1 MSIRTWGLEFG
12 SSGIKM
18 VELTRTWRGER
29 VTNYGFFPTPSREK
43 EELQRERV
51 QRLNEILTKGGRDE
65 EELILA
71 AGSHQTMVHRISL
84 PFAERKKNLQIIKFE
99 MEPLL
104 PLPIDQM
111 VVDFFPLG
119 KGTNGREALAFAI
132 PKEILRDDMALLREG
147 GLDPDTILPEG
158 LALYKTVKHFGVH
171 SREGAAALLDMGHA
185 KTTMIVWRGETLELV
200 RSIAVAGGSLT
211 RALQKSLN
219 LSGEEAA
226 ILKKKGG
233 GEEGKPAIRETLRRL
248 AEEVRRTIT
257 AYESGGEGRSIQKVL
272 LTGGS
277 AALPGIQDIL
287 EEELQR
293 PVAPLNLAGGDPPR
307 LGDVPRE
314 IHPILTV
321 ALGAALWGISPEQ
334 VNFRQEEFAHL
345 KKAQKTKTRK
355 NLLVAYGVIL
365 AGLGAAIWA
374 YDLYWQEQR
383 FRDLK
388 SEIRKEFLQAQPGVR
403 KVVNEIQQMKVLVR
417 EERAKVNALGG
428 LSGTQAPL
436 ELIRE
441 LSLLIEP
448 GMQVRVTEIILDP
461 DSVQVSGE
469 ADSFETVN
477 RIKSKLDQSSFF
489 KQVELK
495 TARAS
500 SLENIFEFKFQM
512 KRGS

>member
-1 MSIRTWGLEFG
+1 
-12 SSGIKM
+12 M
-18 VELTRTWRGER
+18 VELTRTWKGER
-29 VTNYGFFPTPSREK
+29 VTNYGFFPTPSRDK
-43 EELQRERV
+43 EERQRERV
-51 QRLNEILTKGGRDE
+51 QRLNEILTKGGRNG

-71 AGSHQTMVHRISL
+71 AGSNQTMVHRISL
-84 PFAERKKNLQIIKFE
+84 PFAERRKNLRIIKFE

-104 PLPIDQM
+104 PLAVDQ
-111 VVDFFPLG
+111 VIVDFFPLG
-119 KGTNGREALAFAI
+119 KAENGRQALAFAI
-132 PKEILRDDMALLREG
+132 PKEVLRDQMALLREG
-147 GLDPDTILPEG
+147 GLDPETILPEA
-158 LALYKTVKHFGVH
+158 LALYRAVTHFEVYP
-171 SREGAAALLDMGHA
+171 REEAAALLDIGHE
-185 KTTMIVWRGETLELV
+185 KTTMIIWRGKTLELA
-200 RSIAVAGGSLT
+200 RSIAVAGVSLT

-219 LSGEEAA
+219 LSVEEAA
-226 ILKKKGG
+226 LLKIKGG
-233 GEEGKPAIRETLRRL
+233 GEEGKQAIGETLRRL
-248 AEEVRRTIT
+248 AEEVQRTLT
-257 AYESGGEGRSIQKVL
+257 GYESGGEGRSIQKVF

-277 AALPGIQDIL
+277 AALPGIRDIL
-287 EEELQR
+287 EEELKKS
-293 PVAPLNLAGGDPPR
+293 VAPLDLAAGDPSR
-307 LGDVPRE
+307 MGEIPRE

-321 ALGAALWGISPEQ
+321 ALGAALWGTSPEQ

-345 KKAQKTKTRK
+345 KRAQKTKTRK
-355 NLLVAYGVIL
+355 NLLIAYGVIL
-365 AGLGAAIWA
+365 GALGMAIWA
-374 YDLYWQEQR
+374 SDLYWQEQR

-417 EERAKVNALGG
+417 DERTKVEALGG
-428 LSGTQAPL
+428 LSSAQAPL
-436 ELIRE
+436 ELLRE

-461 DSVQVSGE
+461 ESVTVSGE

-500 SLENIFEFKFQM
+500 SLENVFEFKFQM